1 MSPVWILVCDAA
13 KARFFE
19 TSMADPRWRLVSAV
33 FREEVRSKMP
43 DHHHELAPE
52 ASPVDVEKA
61 HFAHALGQILD
72 KTMRAGRFRCWVLV
86 APPRFVGLVRA
97 ELTVA
102 LKNRLLATVQKD
114 LGHLETYELAV
125 RLRPLTRI
133 PCNPKDDVRH
143 AGTRP
148 H

>member
-19 TSMADPRWRLVSAV
+19 TSTADPRWRLVSAV
-33 FREEVRSKMP
+33 FREEVRSTIP

-61 HFAHALGQILD
+61 RFAHALGQILD
-72 KTMRAGRFRCWVLV
+72 KTVRAGRFRCWVLV
-86 APPRFVGLVRA
+86 APPRFVGLVRGQ
-97 ELTVA
+97 LTVA

-114 LGHLETYELAV
+114 LGHLETHELAQ

-133 PCNPKDDVRH
+133 PCNPKDHVREASKH
-143 AGTRP
+143 S